1 MVKVVI
7 LTGFLGAGK
16 TTLLQQILTQT
27 QVKCAVIQ
35 NELSEGDFQAE
46 MGIESPVLTDATGS
60 VLKDFYELSSGCIC
74 CSVKGSF
81 LTTVERI
88 LALRQE
94 IQLIV
99 VETTG
104 LADPVPLVTSF
115 WLDGALESS
124 VDLDG
129 VVALVDLS
137 SYLTHSQS
145 SAYRDLFLR
154 QLIVADRILLNKSD
168 LVSAETVAEVHQRV
182 HSINP
187 TAEIHM

>member
-1 MVKVVI
+1 
-7 LTGFLGAGK
+7 
-16 TTLLQQILTQT
+16 
-27 QVKCAVIQ
+27 
-35 NELSEGDFQAE
+35 
-46 MGIESPVLTDATGS
+46 MGIESPILTDATGA

-99 VETTG
+99 VESTG

-115 WLDGALESS
+115 WLDGALESA

-137 SYLTHSQS
+137 TFLSYSQS
-145 SAYRDLFLR
+145 SDYRDLFLR
-154 QLIVADRILLNKSD
+154 QLIVADRVLLNKAD
-168 LVSAETVAEVHQRV
+168 LVTVETVAEVQMRV
-182 HSINP
+182 QELNP
-187 TAEIHM
+187 TAEVYM